1 MTQRAH
7 QRIIRDNETN
17 NPTPDLFGSWWE
29 PLDLAL
35 QHTVIRPIDRPTCEE
50 IILKYEWLGTMPP
63 FIEHMFGIFFDGH
76 CGGALVFSQ
85 RTEQNLENTKH
96 SPIPEDALYLSRGA
110 CSHWTPRNTASYFIS
125 AVGNLLAPCTTLAY
139 ADITAGEIGQI
150 YQALGW
156 YHFASEKTDP
166 TGYIIDGKSVST
178 RTLRSRF
185 GTQKFQT
192 IREAYPNSIITPVPR
207 KLKYV
212 GVYGDR
218 RWKKKWDKL
227 LSIDSKPYPK
237 RS

>member
-1 MTQRAH
+1 MTQKAH

-17 NPTPDLFGSWWE
+17 SPTPDLFGSWWE
-29 PLDLAL
+29 PLDLSL
-35 QHTVIRPIDRPTCEE
+35 QHTVIRPIDRATCEE

-63 FIEHMFGIFFDGH
+63 FILHMFGIFFDNH

-156 YHFASEKTDP
+156 YHFAS
-166 TGYIIDGKSVST
+166 
-178 RTLRSRF
+178 
-185 GTQKFQT
+185 
-192 IREAYPNSIITPVPR
+192 
-207 KLKYV
+207 
-212 GVYGDR
+212 
-218 RWKKKWDKL
+218 
-227 LSIDSKPYPK
+227 
-237 RS
+237 